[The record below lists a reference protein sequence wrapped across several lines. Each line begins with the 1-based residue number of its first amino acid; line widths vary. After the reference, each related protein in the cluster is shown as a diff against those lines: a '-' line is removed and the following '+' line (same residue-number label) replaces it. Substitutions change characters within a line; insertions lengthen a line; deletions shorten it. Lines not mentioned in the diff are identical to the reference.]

1 MRIQPWDVALRD
13 GRSITVR
20 PLTVRQRIA
29 LTNEMADERAKE
41 AERDGRAV
49 ALSEKA
55 LLECVREARKN
66 ALVSSTL
73 ALDCYTLRGAMRVVC
88 AATEHGE
95 ALGESLDPRALTE
108 LALALLGFGDDNDE
122 KPASAEG
129 KTVAP

>member
-20 PLTVRQRIA
+20 PLTVRQRIT

-41 AERDGRAV
+41 AERDAKTAGMLKDDVLA
-49 ALSEKA
+49 SI
-55 LLECVREARKN
+55 REARKN

-95 ALGESLDPRALTE
+95 SLGESLDPRAFTE

-122 KPASAEG
+122 KPSSAEG